1 MNEDKTYFDHEK
13 LKVYQNALDFIVFAQ
28 ELLSKIDY
36 HSDIRN
42 QLERAS
48 NSIVLNIAEENGKYY
63 PKDKCR
69 FFDIA
74 VGSSF
79 ECSAC
84 LDILLR
90 KRFITEAQLKN
101 GKEQLKGIVA
111 MLVGLIK
118 SKSERV
124 YEDAAEYKS

>member
-1 MNEDKTYFDHEK
+1 MNEDRILFDHEK
-13 LKVYQNALDFIVFAQ
+13 LKVYQHALGFIEFVN
-28 ELLSKIDY
+28 ELCVKIDY
-36 HSDIRN
+36 RSDIRT

-48 NSIVLNIAEENGKYY
+48 NSVVLNIAEGNGKYS

-69 FFDIA
+69 YFDIA

-90 KRFITEAQLKN
+90 KKIISEVQLKN
-101 GKEQLKGIVA
+101 GKEQLKEIVA

-118 SKSERV
+118 SKSDRI
-124 YEDAAEYKS
+124 YETDDEYKS

>member
-1 MNEDKTYFDHEK
+1 MNEDIIYFDHEK
-13 LKVYQNALDFIVFAQ
+13 LKVYQSALQFVEFIHEICAKV
-28 ELLSKIDY
+28 DY
-36 HSDIRN
+36 RFDARN

-48 NSIVLNIAEENGKYY
+48 NSIVLNIAEGNGKYY

-90 KRFITEAQLKN
+90 KRFITETQLIN
-101 GKEQLKGIVA
+101 GKEKLKEIVA

-124 YEDAAEYKS
+124 YEDETKYKN

>member
-1 MNEDKTYFDHEK
+1 MSENKIYFDHEK
-13 LKVYQNALDFIVFAQ
+13 LKVYHNALQFIEYVH
-28 ELLSKIDY
+28 EICSKMDY
-36 HSDIRN
+36 HSDVRN

-48 NSIVLNIAEENGKYY
+48 NSIVLNIAEGNGKYY

-69 FFDIA
+69 YFDISI
-74 VGSSF
+74 GSSF

-90 KRFITEAQLKN
+90 KKVITEVQLNN
-101 GKEQLKGIVA
+101 GKEQLKEIVA
-111 MLVGLIK
+111 MPVGLIK

-124 YEDAAEYKS
+124 YEDETGYKT

>member
-1 MNEDKTYFDHEK
+1 MSEDKIFFDHEK
-13 LKVYQNALDFIVFAQ
+13 LKVYQNALRFV
-28 ELLSKIDY
+28 ELAHELCNKIDY
-36 HSDIRN
+36 RSDIRN

-48 NSIVLNIAEENGKYY
+48 NSIVLNIAEGNGKYF

-69 FFDIA
+69 YFDIA
-74 VGSSF
+74 IGSSF

-90 KRFITEAQLKN
+90 KKYITEAELKN
-101 GKEQLKGIVA
+101 GKDQLKEIVA
-111 MLVGLIK
+111 MLIGLIK

-124 YEDAAEYKS
+124 YEDVTEYKT